1 MVLLEYEEPSDYF
14 SVTID
19 VLGVVTLTYLSDLG
33 NFQIYER
40 TFGGV
45 ELSGAIL
52 FDDLNR

>member
-19 VLGVVTLTYLSDLG
+19 VLGVVTLTYLSELG
-33 NFQIYER
+33 SFQIYER

-45 ELSGAIL
+45 DLSGVIL